1 MRPPSLAV
9 VGAEAGVLEGPVE
22 VEGAEEE
29 VAVEAL
35 SENNKKRMMFIFKSM
50 TLSLMM
56 LFASFTKNTSM

>member
-1 MRPPSLAV
+1 M
-9 VGAEAGVLEGPVE
+9 LEGLVE

-50 TLSLMM
+50 TLLLMM